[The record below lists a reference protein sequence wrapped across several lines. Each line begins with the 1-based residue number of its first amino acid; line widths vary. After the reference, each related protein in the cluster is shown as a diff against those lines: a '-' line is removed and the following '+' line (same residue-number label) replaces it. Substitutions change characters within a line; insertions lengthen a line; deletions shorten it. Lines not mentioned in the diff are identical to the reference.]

1 MQCIDLNFI
10 KVNDIFKFINP
21 DKTLFDGT
29 VKKVFDNC
37 IGIVV
42 NTKQKEYKSFNKGQF
57 AEFIVIHDNEALRC
71 LSTILGC
78 KQDGFE
84 LSLIIDIPKFISG
97 IERREFQ
104 RLPIIMD
111 IEYSPLPDTG
121 SYNSIK
127 DVEAMYFRCLRK
139 TYTIDISGGGICFMV
154 SKDDLPLKLSLVTF
168 TLKNDKITT
177 ICKEIRTENTN
188 DFKYNKIGF
197 KYYFIEKQQRQLI
210 LDFVSQ
216 KSK

>member
-1 MQCIDLNFI
+1 MQCIDLSFI
-10 KVNDIFKFINP
+10 KVNDIFKFINS
-21 DKTLFDGT
+21 DKTLFDGI

-37 IGIVV
+37 IGIVI
-42 NTKQKEYKSFNKGQF
+42 NTKQEKYKNFNKGQF
-57 AEFIVIHDNEALRC
+57 IEFIVIHENEAIRC
-71 LSTILGC
+71 MSTVLGC
-78 KQDGFE
+78 KQDGIE
-84 LSLIIDIPKFISG
+84 LSIIISIPKFISG
-97 IERREFQ
+97 IERREFK

-111 IEYSPLPDTG
+111 IEYSPLPDG
-121 SYNSIK
+121 RSYDCLK
-127 DVEAMYFRCLRK
+127 DVEAMYFRCLKR

-154 SKDDLPLKLSLVTF
+154 SKDDLPLKFSLVTF

-197 KYYFIEKQQRQLI
+197 EYYYIEKQQRQLI